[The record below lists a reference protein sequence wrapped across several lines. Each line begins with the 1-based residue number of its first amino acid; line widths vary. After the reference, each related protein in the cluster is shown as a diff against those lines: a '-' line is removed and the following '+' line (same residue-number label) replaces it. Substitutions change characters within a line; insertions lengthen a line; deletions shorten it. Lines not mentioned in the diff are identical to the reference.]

1 MSNQRATLGELFSS
15 SWEEYKKRAMPILAV
30 ILISTGVI
38 GSLAVVLV
46 LCAGFGGAL
55 LAHAGIDRGWLL
67 VMIAVSCVL
76 FLIIAVLGLWFHTA
90 MLAIVVD
97 ENLGLIEAFRRGWLY
112 LWPMTWVMSIFSG
125 IIVTG
130 FIFGLL
136 PSILCMV
143 WFSFSFYIL
152 LEEDRRGM
160 DSLLASMEY
169 VRGDWWNTFG
179 KLFVV
184 WFLYLLTNIIPF
196 VGTLISIFF
205 YPFLMLFMVAV
216 YRDLKT
222 SKGEAELLV
231 SPGTRMFWWIITAIG
246 LIVPVVALIGGLI
259 ALLNGDNMWFEQAS
273 YSFHGKTI

>member
-1 MSNQRATLGELFSS
+1 MSNQLATLGELFSS

-30 ILISTGVI
+30 ILISTGVV

-46 LCAGFGGAL
+46 LFAGFGGAFMV
-55 LAHAGIDRGWLL
+55 HANIYQSWFIL
-67 VMIAVSCVL
+67 MIAFSCAL
-76 FLIIAVLGLWFHTA
+76 FFTVIILGLWFHTA

-97 ENLGLIEAFRRGWLY
+97 ESLGIIEAFRRGWKY
-112 LWPMTWVMSIFSG
+112 LWPMTWVMGIFSG

-130 FIFGLL
+130 FIFGIL
-136 PSILCMV
+136 PGILCLV

-152 LEEDRRGM
+152 LEEDKRGM
-160 DSLLASMEY
+160 DSMLASMEY
-169 VRGDWWNTFG
+169 VRGDWWNIFG

-184 WFLYLLTNIIPF
+184 WFLYLLISIIPF

-216 YRDLKT
+216 YHDLK
-222 SKGEAELLV
+222 SHKGEAEVLV
-231 SPGTRMFWWIITAIG
+231 SSGTRLLWWVITAIG
-246 LIVPVVALIGGLI
+246 LIVPVVALIGALI
-259 ALLNGDNMWFEQAS
+259 ALLNGDSIWFEQAS